1 MRCFLGYSPCHSTCP
16 PRVSAQTRPG
26 LRGRVAAYHGDLSV
40 QARRDV
46 HAAFMH
52 DRLTVG
58 GRGVA
63 AAGGKLVVRA
73 PLQALVCSCLNVHIA
88 MNALHHC
95 STKVPC
101 SSAHHAGG
109 GCDGGIWHGCAF
121 KHGCWGT
128 CAPCW
133 GT

>member
-1 MRCFLGYSPCHSTCP
+1 MHHAVPACVAKRSSGQTASLAIQPKIL
-16 PRVSAQTRPG
+16 VQTRPG

-58 GRGVA
+58 GLGVA

-73 PLQALVCSCLNVHIA
+73 PVQVLVCLLMPEC
-88 MNALHHC
+88 
-95 STKVPC
+95 
-101 SSAHHAGG
+101 
-109 GCDGGIWHGCAF
+109 
-121 KHGCWGT
+121 
-128 CAPCW
+128 
-133 GT
+133 